1 MSETKTWTGGCHC
14 GRIRFETEMVLE
26 NLKTCNCSYCQK
38 RGSIM
43 GFVPQSAFR
52 LLSGEDGHSEYLF
65 NRKAIHHTFCPT
77 CGIGAYSYGTA
88 PNGAAMVAV
97 NVRCLDGVDAA
108 ALKPTLIDGKSL

>member
-1 MSETKTWTGGCHC
+1 MSETKMRTGGCHC
-14 GRIRFETEMVLE
+14 GQVRFEAEIPLE
-26 NLKTCNCSYCQK
+26 DLKTCNCSYCQK

-43 GFVPQSAFR
+43 GFIPRSAFR
-52 LLSGEDGHSEYLF
+52 LLSGAEAQSEYLF

-88 PNGAAMVAV
+88 PDGAEMVAV

-108 ALKPTLIDGKSL
+108 SLTPRLIDGKSF